1 MKPGAP
7 FPMPLG
13 VEAVRELLY
22 REAYLLDRHL
32 FDDWLALYTED
43 ATYWLPLEHHQAD
56 PVNTSSIIY
65 DDRRLMELRIKQASH
80 PRAHA
85 RVPAARTVHQV
96 GNVLITM
103 PAGEAGEGE
112 VLVASTLMLTEFRAE
127 RQRMYAALVEHR
139 LRLTAAGWKIAA
151 KRVDLINSEG
161 ELDGI
166 AVIF

>member
-1 MKPGAP
+1 MSG
-7 FPMPLG
+7 MLDL
-13 VEAVRELLY
+13 EAARELLY
-22 REAYLLDRHL
+22 REAYLLDRHR

-43 ATYWLPLEHHQAD
+43 ATYWLPLEHQQAD
-56 PVNTSSIIY
+56 AINTSSIVY
-65 DDRRLMELRIKQASH
+65 DDRRLMELRVAQARH

-96 GNVLITM
+96 GNVLLLSQ
-103 PAGEAGEGE
+103 AADSA
-112 VLVASTLMLTEFRAE
+112 VVASTLILSEFRAE
-127 RQRMYAALVEHR
+127 RQRMFAALVEHT
-139 LRLTAAGWKIAA
+139 LRATPDGWKIAA

>member
-1 MKPGAP
+1 MSGPVT
-7 FPMPLG
+7 MPLALE
-13 VEAVRELLY
+13 EARELLY
-22 REAYLLDRHL
+22 REAYLLDREQ
-32 FDDWLALYTED
+32 FDAWLDLYTGD
-43 ATYWLPLEHHQAD
+43 ATYWLPLEHQQAD

-65 DDRRLMELRIKQASH
+65 DDRRLMELRIKQARH

-96 GNVLITM
+96 GNVLLIEN
-103 PAGEAGEGE
+103 AGGEA
-112 VLVASTLMLTEFRAE
+112 LVASTLSLTEFRSE
-127 RQRMYAALVEHR
+127 RQRSFAALVEHR
-139 LRLTAAGWKIAA
+139 LRATPAGWKIAA